1 MATTPARIRDFL
13 PGARDLALLL
23 ACRGVACLGAWRSG
37 FRALSDDDY
46 ARISIAQRFA
56 YTPHFDPTGTSWL
69 PAPFWVYGSAFRLFG
84 TGLEVARAIAIAL
97 GLGATVLVYVA
108 ARMLGAGGFS
118 ALLGAAFSALLVPYS
133 LVLGIAAVPEV
144 PCAAL
149 ILFATA
155 TLARTQPGLRTTGGL
170 ALVAACWS
178 RYEAW
183 PVALAFAAYG
193 TWDALRTRQSGFFWG
208 VALALAGPALWLV
221 LGRLEHGDALFFV
234 TRVTAY
240 RRALGGEHAS
250 LLKRLLEYPRL
261 ALWDAALLC
270 GLVVV
275 TLLMRRKRGSTE
287 CLDYQ
292 RAALSLCA
300 LLAFLTWGSVRDG
313 VPTHHAG
320 RVLMPIWYL
329 MAVVLGHR
337 LGRLVTNREDLIWTA
352 IVAAFISLPSQK
364 LGLPDDTRA
373 ERALEL
379 DAGQAARHYT
389 ANALAIDTPDYGF
402 FAVQAGFGSPL
413 GTNVLDEHDP
423 RRATADPFTSAQALD
438 RNLRKQGTRFALVT
452 TEHAPLLSPRCN
464 RRWRNSRY
472 VLAEC
477 TPASD

>member
-13 PGARDLALLL
+13 PSARELAILL

-56 YTPHFDPTGTSWL
+56 YAPHFDATGTSWL

-84 TGLEVARAIAIAL
+84 TGLEIARATAIAL

-155 TLARTQPGLRTTGGL
+155 TLAHTQPGLRTMGGL

-193 TWDALRTRQSGFFWG
+193 AWDALRGREAGFFWG

-270 GLVVV
+270 GLLVI
-275 TLLMRRKRGSTE
+275 TLLMGRKRSSTE
-287 CLDYQ
+287 RLDYQ
-292 RAALSLCA
+292 RAALSLGA
-300 LLAFLTWGSVRDG
+300 LLAFLILGSVRDG
-313 VPTHHAG
+313 MPTHHAG

-329 MAVVLGHR
+329 TAVVVGHH
-337 LGRLVTNREDLIWTA
+337 LGRLVTNRENLMHTA
-352 IVAAFISLPSQK
+352 LVAAFISLPSLK
-364 LGLPDDTRA
+364 LDLPDGARA
-373 ERALEL
+373 ERAREL
-379 DAGQAARHYT
+379 DAGQTARRYT
-389 ANALAIDTPDYGF
+389 PNALAIDTPDFGF
-402 FAVQAGFGSPL
+402 FAVQAGFGSPR

-423 RRATADPFTSAQALD
+423 RRARATPFASPKSLD
-438 RNLRKQGTRFALVT
+438 DTLRASGARFVIVTR
-452 TEHAPLLSPRCN
+452 EHAALL
-464 RRWRNSRY
+464 NSRCSSRWSNARFL
-472 VLAEC
+472 LAEC
-477 TPASD
+477 AASSE